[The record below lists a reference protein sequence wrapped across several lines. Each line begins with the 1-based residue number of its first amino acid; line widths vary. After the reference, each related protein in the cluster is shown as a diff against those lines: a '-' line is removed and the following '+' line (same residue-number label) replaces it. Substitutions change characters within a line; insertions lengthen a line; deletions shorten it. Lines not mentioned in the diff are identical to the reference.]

1 MRPRYWLA
9 ILFVAAAGAVV
20 WFVVNWKNQPPEVA
34 FTKATRET
42 IVSSVPT
49 NGKVEP
55 VDWATAR
62 AERSGAVTKISV
74 RRSQRVAQGD
84 ILVELDSAEAQA
96 ELASA
101 NARISQI
108 RSDMEVLT
116 RGGRS
121 SDLTDISSNLEKLRL
136 DLDTAQKEHD
146 TLARL
151 QSKQAATPFEVAS
164 IQQRIDS
171 IKLQIKALNDRR
183 ASLVGETDR
192 TSAQARLEDA
202 QAAAKLA
209 QTRVDMSVIRAP
221 ISGTVYQFDLKQGAF
236 LNAGDSVASIGRLE
250 QVNVTVYVD
259 EPDLG
264 RVKKGMPVT
273 ITWDAT
279 PGRRWMG
286 TVDKTPTQIVSNGS
300 RQVGEVICLIANP
313 DSDLLPGTNVN
324 AEIKSEA
331 VENALTIP
339 KETIRR
345 EGNQTGV
352 FVLQNDRVAWRKITT
367 GVNNTTRTQ
376 VSGLNDGDIIALP
389 TEKPL
394 KDGMQVKPTTP

>member
-1 MRPRYWLA
+1 MKPRYWLA
-9 ILFVAAAGAVV
+9 LLFVAAAGAVL
-20 WFVVNWKNQPPEVA
+20 WFVVNWRNQPPEVS
-34 FTKATRET
+34 FVKATRET

-49 NGKVEP
+49 NGRVEP
-55 VDWATAR
+55 VEWATAR

-74 RRSQRVAQGD
+74 RRGQRVREGEV
-84 ILVELDSAEAQA
+84 LVELDSAEAQA

-108 RSDMEVLT
+108 RSDIEVLS

-146 TLARL
+146 ALTRL

-171 IKLQIKALNDRR
+171 IKLQMRALNDRR
-183 ASLVGETDR
+183 GALVSEPDR
-192 TSAQARLEDA
+192 ASAQARLEDA

-209 QTRVDMSVIRAP
+209 QTRLSMGVIRAP
-221 ISGTVYQFDLKQGAF
+221 IAGTVYQFDLKQGAF
-236 LNAGDSVASIGRLE
+236 LNAGDAVASIGRLE
-250 QVNVTVYVD
+250 QVNVTVFVD

-264 RVKKGMPVT
+264 RVRKGMPVT
-273 ITWDAT
+273 ITWDAM
-279 PGRRWMG
+279 PGRQWMG

-324 AEIKSEA
+324 AEIKSET

-352 FVLQNDRVAWRKITT
+352 FVLQADRVAWRKITT
-367 GVNNTTRTQ
+367 GVNSTTRTQ
-376 VSGLNDGDIIALP
+376 VTGITDGDLIALP

-394 KDGMQVKPTTP
+394 KDGMQVKRTE

>member
-1 MRPRYWLA
+1 MKPRYWLGLLVLA
-9 ILFVAAAGAVV
+9 ALAAVAWFAVS
-20 WFVVNWKNQPPEVA
+20 WRNQPPEVSFA
-34 FTKATRET
+34 KATRET
-42 IVSSVPT
+42 MVSSVPT

-74 RRSQRVAQGD
+74 RRGQRVAQGD
-84 ILVELDSAEAQA
+84 VLVELDSAEAQA
-96 ELASA
+96 ELATA
-101 NARISQI
+101 NARVSQI
-108 RSDMEVLT
+108 HSDMDVLA

-121 SDLTDISSNLEKLRL
+121 PDLTEISSSLEKLRL
-136 DLDTAQKEHD
+136 DLETAQKEHD

-151 QSKQAATPFEVAS
+151 QTKQAATPFEVAS

-171 IKLQIKALNDRR
+171 IKLQMKALNERR
-183 ASLVGETDR
+183 AALVGEPDR

-202 QAAAKLA
+202 QAAVKLA
-209 QTRVDMSVIRAP
+209 QARVSMNLIRAP
-221 ISGTVYQFDLKQGAF
+221 IAGTVYQFDLKQGAF
-236 LNAGDSVASIGRLE
+236 LNAGDAVASIGRLE
-250 QVNVTVYVD
+250 QVNVTVFVD

-273 ITWDAT
+273 ITWDAM
-279 PGRRWMG
+279 PGRKWTG

-324 AEIKSEA
+324 AEIMSESVA
-331 VENALTIP
+331 NALTIP
-339 KETIRR
+339 KETIRHD
-345 EGNQTGV
+345 GNQTGV
-352 FVLQNDRVAWRKITT
+352 FVLQGDHVAWRKITT

-376 VSGLNDGDIIALP
+376 VDGVNDGDMVALP

-394 KDGMQVKPTTP
+394 KDGMLVKPAAS

>member
-1 MRPRYWLA
+1 MKPRYWLA
-9 ILFVAAAGAVV
+9 ILFVAAIGAVV
-20 WFVVNWKNQPPEVA
+20 WFVVNWKNQPPDVS
-34 FTKATRET
+34 FTKVTRET

-55 VDWATAR
+55 VEWATAR
-62 AERSGAVTKISV
+62 AERSGAVTKLLV
-74 RRSQRVAQGD
+74 RRGQRVAEGD

-96 ELASA
+96 ELSSA
-101 NARISQI
+101 NARIAQI
-108 RSDMEVLT
+108 RSDMEVLSH
-116 RGGRS
+116 GGRS
-121 SDLTDISSNLEKLRL
+121 SDLTDISSSLEKFRL
-136 DLDTAQKEHD
+136 ELDTAQKEHD
-146 TLARL
+146 TLVRL
-151 QSKQAATPFEVAS
+151 QAKQAATPFEVTS
-164 IQQRIDS
+164 TQQRIDS
-171 IKLQIKALNDRR
+171 IKLQMKALNDRR

-192 TSAQARLEDA
+192 SSAQARLEDA
-202 QAAAKLA
+202 QASAKLA
-209 QTRVDMSVIRAP
+209 QARISMSIIRAP
-221 ISGTVYQFDLKQGAF
+221 ISGTVYQFDLKPGAF
-236 LNAGDSVASIGRLE
+236 LNPGDTVAAIGRLE

-273 ITWDAT
+273 ITWDAM

-286 TVDKTPTQIVSNGS
+286 AVDKTPTQIVSNGT

-345 EGNQTGV
+345 EGSQTGV
-352 FVLQNDRVAWRKITT
+352 FVLQGDHVAWRKIST
-367 GVNNTTRTQ
+367 GINNTTRTQ
-376 VSGLNDGDIIALP
+376 VTGLNDGDLIALP

-394 KDGMQVKPTTP
+394 KDGMQVKPIAP